1 MRPGSYHHGRQAP
14 GESSAIRDSSA
25 SSRGCREHSR
35 FRQLRESRITDRGSL
50 SRLPSL
56 PRRGFALARTSSR
69 AAFPVRSRLRTISSS
84 RACAPGGDDHVP
96 AVVETTASPLMPPD
110 ESRITKSRALR
121 ASLLA
126 AFEFGD
132 PSTAAATGEPRQ
144 VGRKHGTVVTIRGRI
159 DGRDG
164 GRGDRHRRRRQPG
177 ADASAD
183 FRAGDTGF
191 LKQHNGDRRW
201 DAPLTL
207 AGLLAGRPHGRP
219 APLAVRYE
227 VVDLVAAR
235 LEAVP
240 RANLLRRVAEVEQ
253 SVQAG
258 TLPQRVRELGE
269 WLADEGEPG
278 LTRTFDLWL
287 GALAEKWGMALPSIR
302 EYEEVHAV
310 LLERID
316 RWEEEI
322 LERGIKQ
329 GIEREKAL
337 LRRQAE
343 RRFGPAAAERLSAVL
358 AAVTDADR
366 LAEAGE
372 WIVDCATA
380 ADFLARVE
388 GSRP

>member
-1 MRPGSYHHGRQAP
+1 M
-14 GESSAIRDSSA
+14 
-25 SSRGCREHSR
+25 
-35 FRQLRESRITDRGSL
+35 LRESRGPT
-50 SRLPSL
+50 P
-56 PRRGFALARTSSR
+56 
-69 AAFPVRSRLRTISSS
+69 LRIF
-84 RACAPGGDDHVP
+84 VP
-96 AVVETTASPLMPPD
+96 
-110 ESRITKSRALR
+110 
-121 ASLLA
+121 
-126 AFEFGD
+126 
-132 PSTAAATGEPRQ
+132 
-144 VGRKHGTVVTIRGRI
+144 
-159 DGRDG
+159 
-164 GRGDRHRRRRQPG
+164 
-177 ADASAD
+177 
-183 FRAGDTGF
+183 GDTGF

-207 AGLLAGRPHGRP
+207 AGMLAGRRQDRP

-240 RANLLRRVAEVEQ
+240 RANLLRRVAEVER

-269 WLADEGEPG
+269 WLAGEGEPG

-316 RWEEEI
+316 RWGEEI
-322 LERGIKQ
+322 LERGIKQGIEQGVEQGIEQGVKQ

-388 GSRP
+388 GSRS